1 MPTIEEHMGNMDDA
15 NGAAGTKRKYGSD
28 DDEYRRFLAASK
40 AGALAASIAPSSGD
54 GCPASSKAAK
64 TKRRPKSPRKHR
76 KTAQKNFSKLGRR
89 GDPRMH
95 KSVAARLVNADMPL
109 LRALLTGGFVFPIL
123 SAEGMP
129 LDPRLTRVDDAK
141 VLDADGVTLAQ
152 RKNQLSRRIRIAR
165 EKIRDECGGDM
176 SEYTDVLT
184 EDTPAASVGA
194 AGVADVPASSH
205 QGKKVPQGRR
215 ASIKSEAKLKAMLG
229 SSEARKQ
236 ADILIRERPDAMDF
250 SAKVDDEGEGGA
262 QAEGADVGA
271 VLSNGQAEYSY
282 LPTTDH
288 EQPLSVAVAG
298 LMDAAPEVLYED
310 PDADPPGAGWS
321 YRSRTA
327 KDHPMFAQYQAS
339 ITGGTAGLAAL
350 GAVAS
355 AHAATTSD
363 AAATEGD
370 NGGGAMTDSLS
381 LAAASMGISP
391 EMISMMIRQG
401 SKQSSASSASEQKK
415 NEEDRNI
422 EEGDEAGDDDSTVAV
437 ENAKKSAGEDAGSA
451 ASPEVDSEQEAAM
464 DEAKMKIAINVY
476 QTEHSTLLKRCL
488 MIAGFDPSR
497 SEECDPLYIQ
507 FAERCA
513 QAEHRRLHRLT
524 LCFQGRHVHRLDGKC
539 GHKAVLHHP
548 AGDDRP
554 HVDFIVNGK
563 VECFRNASGIKSADG
578 NEALWPSKFSC
589 DDAGCGD
596 HTTCNHPD
604 DKNENDC
611 HKKSHADVTCGM
623 GGKCDHKCSEAAKKM
638 GNPSILYLSEQDI
651 AGHDEWRCMSEIDV
665 GSVLDGLLDDS
676 TLGMGTLAADPR
688 SRSNTMTD
696 DRKPSG
702 KLAKSDDISGKI

>member
-1 MPTIEEHMGNMDDA
+1 MGNMEDA
-15 NGAAGTKRKYGSD
+15 NGAAGTKRKYGSSD

-40 AGALAASIAPSSGD
+40 SGPLASSIASTSSGD
-54 GCPASSKAAK
+54 DCPASSKTAGK
-64 TKRRPKSPRKHR
+64 TRRPKSPKKPR
-76 KTAQKNFSKLGRR
+76 KTKQKNFSKLGRR

-109 LRALLTGGFVFPIL
+109 LRALLTGGFHFPIL
-123 SAEGMP
+123 NAEGIP
-129 LDPRLTRVDDAK
+129 LDPHLTRIDDAK

-176 SEYTDVLT
+176 SQYTDVLK
-184 EDTPAASVGA
+184 EDATAPPYVGETSA
-194 AGVADVPASSH
+194 R
-205 QGKKVPQGRR
+205 RR
-215 ASIKSEAKLKAMLG
+215 ASVKSEAKLKAMLG

-250 SAKVDDEGEGGA
+250 AAEDTEEGEGGA
-262 QAEGADVGA
+262 PADGYIGA
-271 VLSNGQAEYSY
+271 VPSNGQAEDSY
-282 LPTTDH
+282 LPTNH
-288 EQPLSVAVAG
+288 EQPLSMGMAG
-298 LMDAAPEVLYED
+298 LMDSAPEVLHED
-310 PDADPPGAGWS
+310 PDAEPPCAGWS
-321 YRSRTA
+321 HRSRTA
-327 KDHPMFAQYQAS
+327 KDHPTFAQYQAS

-363 AAATEGD
+363 AAKGD
-370 NGGGAMTDSLS
+370 SGGGGAMTDSLS

-391 EMISMMIRQG
+391 EMISMMIRKG
-401 SKQSSASSASEQKK
+401 TKPASASSASEKK
-415 NEEDRNI
+415 KKEDRNI
-422 EEGDEAGDDDSTVAV
+422 EEGEEANDDDGAACD
-437 ENAKKSAGEDAGSA
+437 EDAKKSAGEDAESSASAAA
-451 ASPEVDSEQEAAM
+451 ASPEADAEQEAAI
-464 DEAKMKIAINVY
+464 DEAKMKIALNVY

-497 SEECDPLYIQ
+497 SEECAPLYIQ

-554 HVDFIVNGK
+554 HVDFIVNDK
-563 VECFRNASGIKSADG
+563 VECFRNIARIKSADV
-578 NEALWPSKFSC
+578 NEALFLSKFSC

-596 HTTCNHPD
+596 HTTCNHPGD
-604 DKNENDC
+604 QGENDC
-611 HKKSHADVTCGM
+611 HKKSHADVTCGKD
-623 GGKCDHKCSEAAKKM
+623 GKCDRKCNEAAKKL
-638 GNPSILYLSEQDI
+638 GKPSILYLSEQDI
-651 AGHDEWRCMSEIDV
+651 SGHDEWKCMSEIDV
-665 GSVLDGLLDDS
+665 STVLDGLLDDS
-676 TLGMGTLAADPR
+676 TLGMGTLTADPR

-696 DRKPSG
+696 DSKPSG
-702 KLAKSDDISGKI
+702 KKLAKSDDISGSI

>member
-1 MPTIEEHMGNMDDA
+1 MYLTMEALTDDA

-28 DDEYRRFLAASK
+28 DECPDRR
-40 AGALAASIAPSSGD
+40 PSSSSV
-54 GCPASSKAAK
+54 ASSSGNDSLVSPNA
-64 TKRRPKSPRKHR
+64 TKKGKKSKSPTPKSPKQR
-76 KTAQKNFSKLGRR
+76 KTTQKNFSKLGRR

-109 LRALLTGGFVFPIL
+109 LRALLTGGFVFPTL
-123 SAEGMP
+123 DSEGVP
-129 LDPRLTRVDDAK
+129 LDPHLTRIDDDK

-184 EDTPAASVGA
+184 EDTTAYVGF
-194 AGVADVPASSH
+194 AGVADGRKVSSR
-205 QGKKVPQGRR
+205 GR
-215 ASIKSEAKLKAMLG
+215 ASVKSEAKLKAMLG

-250 SAKVDDEGEGGA
+250 AAKDNGGGGVVTA
-262 QAEGADVGA
+262 QADIDVYQQ
-271 VLSNGQAEYSY
+271 LSSSAM
-282 LPTTDH
+282 
-288 EQPLSVAVAG
+288 AVAG
-298 LMDAAPEVLYED
+298 LMDSAPEVLYED
-310 PDADPPGAGWS
+310 PDADLTASGS
-321 YRSRTA
+321 YQSRTA

-339 ITGGTAGLAAL
+339 ITGGTATATAGLAAL

-363 AAATEGD
+363 AKKDDIGG
-370 NGGGAMTDSLS
+370 NGGGGAMTDSLS

-391 EMISMMIRQG
+391 EMISMMIKQG
-401 SKQSSASSASEQKK
+401 AKQASASASEKK
-415 NEEDRNI
+415 KEKDQTSTKKC
-422 EEGDEAGDDDSTVAV
+422 DEADTAKTADGNGSTAASD
-437 ENAKKSAGEDAGSA
+437 EDAKKSADEDAGSA
-451 ASPEVDSEQEAAM
+451 EASAAAAPEVDPEQVAAI
-464 DEAKMKIAINVY
+464 DEAKMKIALNVY

-497 SEECDPLYIQ
+497 SEECNPLYIQ

-563 VECFRNASGIKSADG
+563 VECFRNARGGIKSADG

-589 DDAGCGD
+589 DDAGCV
-596 HTTCNHPD
+596 
-604 DKNENDC
+604 
-611 HKKSHADVTCGM
+611 ADLLARAMVAELLTF
-623 GGKCDHKCSEAAKKM
+623 A
-638 GNPSILYLSEQDI
+638 ILRTYL
-651 AGHDEWRCMSEIDV
+651 
-665 GSVLDGLLDDS
+665 L
-676 TLGMGTLAADPR
+676 TYLA
-688 SRSNTMTD
+688 
-696 DRKPSG
+696 
-702 KLAKSDDISGKI
+702 

>member
-1 MPTIEEHMGNMDDA
+1 MPTMEAHMDDA
-15 NGAAGTKRKYGSD
+15 NGAAGTKRKHGSD
-28 DDEYRRFLAASK
+28 DDEYRRFLSSSK
-40 AGALAASIAPSSGD
+40 SGALSSSIASSSGD
-54 GCPASSKAAK
+54 DCPASSKTAK
-64 TKRRPKSPRKHR
+64 TKRPKSPKKQR
-76 KTAQKNFSKLGRR
+76 KTTQKNFSKLGRR

-109 LRALLTGGFVFPIL
+109 LRALLTGGFIFPML
-123 SAEGMP
+123 NAEGIP
-129 LDPRLTRVDDAK
+129 LDPILTRIDDSK

-184 EDTPAASVGA
+184 EDTTAT
-194 AGVADVPASSH
+194 
-205 QGKKVPQGRR
+205 VPQGRR
-215 ASIKSEAKLKAMLG
+215 ASVKSEAKLKEMLG

-250 SAKVDDEGEGGA
+250 AAKVNEEG
-262 QAEGADVGA
+262 EGADVGA

-282 LPTTDH
+282 LPTTHH
-288 EQPLSVAVAG
+288 EQPLSMAVAG

-310 PDADPPGAGWS
+310 PDAELPGAGWS
-321 YRSRTA
+321 YRSRMA

-355 AHAATTSD
+355 AHSATD
-363 AAATEGD
+363 AAKDD
-370 NGGGAMTDSLS
+370 NVGGAMTDSLS

-401 SKQSSASSASEQKK
+401 SKQASASSASEKK
-415 NEEDRNI
+415 KKEEDRNI

-451 ASPEVDSEQEAAM
+451 ASPEVDPEQEAAI

-539 GHKAVLHHP
+539 GHKAVVHHP

-611 HKKSHADVTCGM
+611 HKKSHADVTCGK
-623 GGKCDHKCSEAAKKM
+623 GGKCDHKCSKAAKKV

-651 AGHDEWRCMSEIDV
+651 AGHDEWKCISEIDV
-665 GSVLDGLLDDS
+665 STVLDGLLDDS
-676 TLGMGTLAADPR
+676 TLGMGTLTADPR
-688 SRSNTMTD
+688 SRSNTLTD
-696 DRKPSG
+696 DSKPSG
-702 KLAKSDDISGKI
+702 KLAKSDDLAGSI